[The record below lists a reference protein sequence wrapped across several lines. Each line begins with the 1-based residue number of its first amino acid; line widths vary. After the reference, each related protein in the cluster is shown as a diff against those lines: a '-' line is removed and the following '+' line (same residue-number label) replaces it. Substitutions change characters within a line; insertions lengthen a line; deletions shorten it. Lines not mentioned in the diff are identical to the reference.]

1 LTHELQINTHSLESK
16 AKEIERLNAELKQQQ
31 QALLKSHTECADT
44 KARLFALNNDVDKLQ
59 QSSEQMMADKERVQQ
74 QLQTKLDEM
83 DAAKAEQKQ
92 LQSEMA
98 DKSQALHSAERDI
111 TELRAKVSDNEHRW
125 ATLHAKYEALRAQS
139 QELQSALD
147 AKEDALLDA
156 DEKIEDVHLE
166 AEREKK
172 EVTQRLERKLAEL
185 AEATRALCEL
195 QSELEAK
202 TSALSE
208 SEALSK
214 EHSVLWAQLQSERD
228 ELQRANMEMRDAK
241 ESIGRE
247 LMGSKEKCSASEEKL
262 KGTVRKLQEATLQN
276 ERLKDDLSAMQSVSE
291 NGELERKYAKLKEIV
306 AERNE
311 LIETLS
317 TELSALLSHFPPL
330 I

>member
-1 LTHELQINTHSLESK
+1 
-16 AKEIERLNAELKQQQ
+16 
-31 QALLKSHTECADT
+31 
-44 KARLFALNNDVDKLQ
+44 
-59 QSSEQMMADKERVQQ
+59 MG
-74 QLQTKLDEM
+74 
-83 DAAKAEQKQ
+83 
-92 LQSEMA
+92 
-98 DKSQALHSAERDI
+98 
-111 TELRAKVSDNEHRW
+111 
-125 ATLHAKYEALRAQS
+125 
-139 QELQSALD
+139 
-147 AKEDALLDA
+147 
-156 DEKIEDVHLE
+156 
-166 AEREKK
+166 

-276 ERLKDDLSAMQSVSE
+276 ERLKDDLSAMQSE

-317 TELSALLSHFPPL
+317 TELSA
-330 I
+330 